1 MEKGMT
7 FEEAIRRLE
16 TVAAELEKE
25 NIELEVSLKLYE
37 EGISLIRL
45 CNEQLQN
52 AERKIKILSMT
63 QQGEILEVDFD
74 EKTLSKGEA

>member
-1 MEKGMT
+1 MEKSMT

-25 NIELEVSLKLYE
+25 NIELDASLKLYE
-37 EGISLIRL
+37 EGVSLVRF

-52 AERKIKILSMT
+52 AQRQIRILSVAQT
-63 QQGEILEVDFD
+63 GEPVELPFD
-74 EKTLSKGEA
+74 EAMLNKGEN

>member
-1 MEKGMT
+1 MEKSMT

-25 NIELEVSLKLYE
+25 NIELDASLKLYE
-37 EGISLIRL
+37 EGVSLVRF

-52 AERKIKILSMT
+52 AQRQIRILSVAQT
-63 QQGEILEVDFD
+63 GEPVELPFD
-74 EKTLSKGEA
+74 EATLNKGEN